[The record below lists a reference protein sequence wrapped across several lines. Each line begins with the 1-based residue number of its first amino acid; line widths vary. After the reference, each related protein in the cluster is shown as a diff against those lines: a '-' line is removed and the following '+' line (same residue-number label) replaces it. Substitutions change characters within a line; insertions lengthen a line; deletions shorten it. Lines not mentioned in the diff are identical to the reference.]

1 MAKKE
6 EEDEKKEEMSELDIS
21 FSPSHFPSTKQTP
34 DELINGWIAF
44 QTECREELLKE
55 FNLTPEMAARNSV
68 QIEKTAAF
76 EGRLLVIS
84 AHFDAPALIEQ
95 GREFVEEMQKK
106 REIEQANYKE
116 DHFSIISALY
126 DPKAPIT
133 KRFVSFLQS
142 S

>member
-6 EEDEKKEEMSELDIS
+6 EEDEKKEGMSELDIS

-44 QTECREELLKE
+44 QTECREKLLKE
-55 FNLTPEMAARNSV
+55 FKCESNCVLTPEMAARNSV
-68 QIEKTAAF
+68 QIEKTATF

-95 GREFVEEMQKK
+95 GR
-106 REIEQANYKE
+106 NYKE

-126 DPKAPIT
+126 DPKGPIT